1 MHLFA
6 VENIMKIKW
15 KIISLPVIAILGTT
29 IIMALSLGINN
40 NVQKKVVLPTFVDE
54 TINSEKDKIKALI
67 LLEVGQLEELISGT
81 NNEEEIKNKIIAQTD
96 NAAYTKDKSGYFFI
110 YDMKGNRIN
119 SPGVEGEAKISGNYW
134 DYKDS
139 KGKFLFR
146 ELIDAANKGGGFVD
160 YWFPKKGETEPSP
173 KISYVMP
180 IKNTDYFVGTGLYI
194 DQALAHAKGIET
206 SISEEVNSYRIYFYI
221 IGGLYILVLGVIAYL
236 IIKGIISGLNGV
248 VSRLMTIVDKG
259 DTTVQID
266 DSLLARKDEI
276 KDLAHAGKSLL
287 HDYRKIAELATN
299 LAEKNW
305 CQDITVKSDHDE
317 MSKSLSEMIS
327 EMNLTLSQYK
337 QRMFELNEGIRQ
349 VSIASQALSEGA
361 TSQAASIEEVS
372 ASLIEMGGRIN
383 QNAKNAE
390 EAKQLSKSANTAAVN
405 GQQQMQ
411 DLTSAINDITLRAEE
426 TKMVVKTIDDIAFQ
440 TNLLALNAAVEAA
453 RAGIHG
459 KGFAVVA
466 EEVRNLAAR
475 SAKAAGETAELIDNV
490 VRDVRVGNDMT
501 QSTSSALNSIV
512 EQISKASDLVV
523 DIASASND
531 QAQGIAQI
539 NQGLEQIDAVTQENT
554 ASAEETAA
562 ASAHMTILV
571 ETINADIE
579 KFKLKQGKHLSASG
593 HKMMKHKPAVSS
605 SKPLSRAAMIT
616 PQEQIKLDDSD
627 FGKF

>member
-1 MHLFA
+1 
-6 VENIMKIKW
+6 MKIKW

-29 IIMALSLGINN
+29 IIMGLSLAIIN

-54 TINSEKDKIKALI
+54 TVKSEKDKMKALI
-67 LLEVGQLEELISGT
+67 MLEVGQLEELISGT
-81 NNEEEIKNKIIAQTD
+81 NDKNEVKNKIIEQTD
-96 NAAYTKDKSGYFFI
+96 KAAYTKDRSGYFFI
-110 YDMKGNRIN
+110 YDMKANRIN
-119 SPGVEGEAKISGNYW
+119 SPGVKGEAKISGNYW

-139 KGKFLFR
+139 NGKFLFR
-146 ELIDAANKGGGFVD
+146 ELIAAAKKGGGFVD
-160 YWFPKKGETEPSP
+160 YWFPKKGKTEPSP

-194 DQALAHAKGIET
+194 DEALAHAKQIEA
-206 SISEEVNSYRIYFYI
+206 SISKEVDSYRVYFYI
-221 IGGLYILVLGVIAYL
+221 IGGLYILILGFIAYL
-236 IIKGIISGLNGV
+236 IIKGIVSGLNGV
-248 VSRLMTIVDKG
+248 VSSLMTIVDKG

-266 DSLLARKDEI
+266 DIFLKRKDEI

-287 HDYRKIAELATN
+287 HDYRRIAEIATN
-299 LAEKNW
+299 LAAKNW
-305 CQDITVKSDHDE
+305 CQDIEIKSAHDA

-327 EMNLTLSQYK
+327 EMNITLSRYK
-337 QRMFELNEGIRQ
+337 DRMNELNEGIKQ

-372 ASLIEMGGRIN
+372 ASLVEMGGRIN

-405 GQQQMQ
+405 GQHQMQ
-411 DLTSAINDITLRAEE
+411 DLTSAIDDITHRAEE
-426 TKMVVKTIDDIAFQ
+426 TKVVVKTIDDIAFQ

-490 VRDVRVGNDMT
+490 VRDVRVGNEMT

-562 ASAHMTILV
+562 ASSHMTTLV
-571 ETINADIE
+571 DSINTDIE
-579 KFKLKQGKHLSASG
+579 KFKLKQGSHSGTSG
-593 HKMMKHKPAVSS
+593 HKVVKHKKAGNP

-616 PQEQIKLDDSD
+616 PKEQIKLDDSD